1 MKGYLS
7 LRKYV
12 LNKLKADLPEHLTYH
27 GIEHTMDVL
36 DVCEQYIRRLNLVE
50 EERFL
55 LRIGAVVHDMGFLKG
70 SVNHEEV
77 GAGMASEL
85 MLELGMKAAQI
96 EEVTGLVLSTKIP
109 QTPKNE
115 LQKIICDADLDYLG
129 RDDYPEISQRLY
141 KEFKFMKVIQTDE
154 DWKNL
159 QINFLKAHY
168 FHTPFAIA
176 NRAPKK
182 QYWLNKIGAIHIG

>member
-36 DVCEQYIRRLNLVE
+36 DVCEQYIRRLNLGE

-55 LRIGAVVHDMGFLKG
+55 LRIGAIVHDMGFLKG
-70 SVNHEEV
+70 SANHEEV
-77 GAGMASEL
+77 GARMASEL
-85 MLELGMKAAQI
+85 MLKLGMKAAQI

-159 QINFLKAHY
+159 QINFLKAHF

-182 QYWLNKIGAIHIG
+182 QYWLNKLLES

>member
-182 QYWLNKIGAIHIG
+182 QYWLNKLLES

>member
-12 LNKLKADLPEHLTYH
+12 LNKLKADLPAHLTYH
-27 GIEHTMDVL
+27 GIEHTLDVL
-36 DVCEQYIRRLNLVE
+36 AVCEQYIKRLNLGK

-70 SVNHEEV
+70 PANHEEV

-85 MLELGMKAAQI
+85 MLKLGMKDGQI
-96 EEVTGLVLSTKIP
+96 EEVKGLVMSTKIP
-109 QTPKNE
+109 QSPKNE
-115 LQKIICDADLDYLG
+115 LQEIICDADLDYLG

-141 KEFKFMKVIQTDE
+141 EEFKFMKVIQTDE
-154 DWKNL
+154 DWKQL

-176 NRAPKK
+176 NRAPQK
-182 QYWLNKIGAIHIG
+182 QYWLNKLLES

>member
-36 DVCEQYIRRLNLVE
+36 NVCEQYIRRLNLGE

-55 LRIGAVVHDMGFLKG
+55 LRIGAVVHDMGFLNG
-70 SVNHEEV
+70 SANHEEV

-85 MLELGMKAAQI
+85 MLGLGMKVSQI

-159 QINFLKAHY
+159 QINFLKAHF

-182 QYWLNKIGAIHIG
+182 QYWLNKLLES

>member
-12 LNKLKADLPEHLTYH
+12 LNKLKADLPEYLTYH

-36 DVCEQYIRRLNLVE
+36 NVCEQYIRRLNLGE

-70 SVNHEEV
+70 SANHEEV

-85 MLELGMKAAQI
+85 MLQLGMNTTQI

-182 QYWLNKIGAIHIG
+182 QYWLNKLLES

>member
-12 LNKLKADLPEHLTYH
+12 LNKLKADLPGHLTYH
-27 GIEHTMDVL
+27 GIDHTLDVL
-36 DVCEQYIRRLNLVE
+36 NVCNQYIRRLNLGE

-70 SVNHEEV
+70 SANHEEV

-85 MLELGMKAAQI
+85 MVALGMKAAQI
-96 EEVTGLVLSTKIP
+96 EEVKGLVLSTKIP

-159 QINFLKAHY
+159 QINFLKAHR

-182 QYWLNKIGAIHIG
+182 QFWLNKLLES

>member
-36 DVCEQYIRRLNLVE
+36 NVCEQYIRRLNLGQ

-55 LRIGAVVHDMGFLKG
+55 LRIGAVVHDMGFLNG
-70 SVNHEEV
+70 SANHEEV

-85 MLELGMKAAQI
+85 MLQLGMKAAQI

-182 QYWLNKIGAIHIG
+182 QYWLNKLLES